1 MSFFSIRAFLAG
13 GGNGECFSRRVTP
26 SLCRQQAPY
35 NPAQSWHLLGQAERR
50 EHLAQDE
57 LDAHFKACNTAR
69 FK

>member
-1 MSFFSIRAFLAG
+1 MLLAPRNPFAVPTTG
-13 GGNGECFSRRVTP
+13 PV
-26 SLCRQQAPY
+26 
-35 NPAQSWHLLGQAERR
+35 NPAQSWHLLGQVERR